1 MSLRISRCGKISIKT
16 LSSIKTLKY
25 RFYNWD
31 PESYKKYV
39 QSELEQKIQ
48 WKIFTTLSLKFS
60 ILLSF
65 VYFISLLN
73 YAFFIFKENNR
84 DITNTY
90 YMRFFIMPLL
100 FLVCVEIKFIRIQMR
115 VVFDFLWFAIY
126 FKYWHLDQGN
136 NLIVLAIIR

>member
-115 VVFDFLWFAIY
+115 VVFDFLWFVIY
-126 FKYWHLDQGN
+126 FNWN
-136 NLIVLAIIR
+136 NRSRKTI